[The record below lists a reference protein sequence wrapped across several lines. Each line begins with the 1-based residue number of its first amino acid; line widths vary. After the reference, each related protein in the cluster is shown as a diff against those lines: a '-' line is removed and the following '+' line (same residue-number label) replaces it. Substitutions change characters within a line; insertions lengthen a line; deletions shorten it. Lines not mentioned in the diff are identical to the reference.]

1 MIGAG
6 AVSSCTENDTTAP
19 DLGFLQIDP
28 RTAEVLIPFADF
40 VDDVQVFGGYGAAQD
55 LGYGAVTLDLDGMTA
70 RALAHLNDLP
80 TVAEVT
86 ASTRFSGGRVV
97 LIFDTVSGP
106 SDSLVDVELYEV
118 SEDWHPPTVTWE
130 VAVDTAGERR
140 SWTQPGGGLTT
151 VLGGATFNAFR
162 DRQTNSAAALV
173 DTVSIPID
181 SATVAALGETGA
193 VKGFLVSAVQP
204 GVLLRMVGVR
214 LQIFAVLAT
223 TPETIMEVGV
233 PAVDLTFMTDPAP
246 TAPMGWL
253 RVGGVPSWRSI
264 ITMSIPP
271 TVDGPA
277 EFCGS
282 VGCQVD
288 LTQVHVN
295 LAELV
300 LTTRQTES
308 GFQPQDTTRMEI
320 RSVLNTELLPK
331 SPVGGPLG
339 PFVESLSP
347 ELFSVQAGTEASLSL
362 TSFVAGL
369 LSEAAET
376 GTVSVA
382 TVALLSA
389 IEPFTI
395 GFASFEGGGG
405 AGAPALRL
413 LYTAANGVGLP

>member
-1 MIGAG
+1 MISAG
-6 AVSSCTENDTTAP
+6 AVSGCTENATTSP

-40 VDDVQVFGGYGAAQD
+40 VDDVQVLGGYGSAQD
-55 LGYGAVTLDLDGMTA
+55 LGYGAVALDLDGLTA
-70 RALAHLNDLP
+70 RALVHLNDLP
-80 TVAEVT
+80 TVAEVI

-97 LIFDTVSGP
+97 LFFDTVSALP
-106 SDSLVDVELYEV
+106 DSPVDVELFEV
-118 SEDWHPPTVTWE
+118 SEDWHPHTVTWE
-130 VAVDTAGERR
+130 EAVDTAGERR

-151 VLGGATFNAFR
+151 VLGGATFDAFR
-162 DRQTNSAAALV
+162 DRQTNPAASLV
-173 DTVSIPID
+173 DTVSIPVD

-193 VKGFLVSAVQP
+193 VKGLLVAAVQP
-204 GVLLRMVGVR
+204 GALLRMVGVR

-233 PAVDLTFMTDPAP
+233 PAADLTFMADPAP
-246 TAPMGWL
+246 TAPAGWL
-253 RVGGVPSWRSI
+253 RVGGAPSWRSI
-264 ITMSIPP
+264 ITMSIPR
-271 TVDGPA
+271 TVDGTA

-288 LTQVHVN
+288 LTQVHVH

-308 GFQPQDTTRMEI
+308 GFQPRDTTRMEV
-320 RSVLNTELLPK
+320 RSVLNPELLPK
-331 SPVGGPLG
+331 SPLGGPLG
-339 PFVESLSP
+339 SFVESLEP
-347 ELFSVQAGTEASLSL
+347 ELFSVQAGAQASLSL
-362 TSFVAGL
+362 TAFVAGV
-369 LSEAAET
+369 LSDAAET
-376 GTVSVA
+376 GTVSA
-382 TVALLSA
+382 APVALLSA
-389 IEPFTI
+389 LEPLTI